1 MEQKELQEFL
11 YFFTHNKSLTRAQ
24 QFKRDALL
32 ARDFVK
38 NSGKSDGLPES
49 KVKDE
54 SDKEKNIVPKDHSG
68 KHRSGV
74 IEGTKY
80 TSPKNLQLFLKEF
93 NQDDVLKYTCHQID
107 TDEVIDN
114 ICKECSIEK
123 YDFEKHSELIRKHFE
138 ILTQKFKQDE
148 IRLDSKMYALIST
161 YLTGASGK
169 KDKREKKDWS
179 SNGIDVNWNS
189 PQILEWAKEHPHIV
203 PAPGKNI
210 AKKQKSNGYTL
221 PFAFK
226 SNITGTRI
234 KSFTDLVIFF
244 KSQFHIR
251 KDNSLRAILEKVN
264 SKWKTEDVQIS
275 FVENGFNDSVELFT
289 DVDKLIQ
296 AYQSI
301 VKICIKNRSNDKEP
315 IQIRLSFFDD
325 AESRSTFFC
334 IHHLN
339 TVYNKTS
346 KNSTERIGEDHSNL
360 ISNQINGLCDLFI
373 EAKFGDGA
381 SGKLNLW
388 DENDEFKFQTLQED
402 ITGVKYILRF

>member
-1 MEQKELQEFL
+1 MEPKELQEFL

-24 QFKRDALL
+24 QLKRDALL
-32 ARDFVK
+32 ARDYVK
-38 NSGKSDGLPES
+38 RTSKSEGLPDDI
-49 KVKDE
+49 VKDE
-54 SDKEKNIVPKDHSG
+54 HDKSKNLVPKDNSG
-68 KHRSGV
+68 EHRPG
-74 IEGTKY
+74 IKEGTQY
-80 TSPKNLQLFLKEF
+80 TSPQNLQLFLREL
-93 NQDDVLKYTCHQID
+93 NQDDVLKYTCHLID
-107 TDEVIDN
+107 TDEAIDN
-114 ICKECSIEK
+114 LCKECSIEK
-123 YDFEKHSELIRKHFE
+123 YDFAKHSELIRKHFE
-138 ILTQKFKQDE
+138 LLTRKFKQNE

-179 SNGIDVNWNS
+179 SNGIYINWNCS
-189 PQILEWAKEHPHIV
+189 QIHKWAEEHPHVI
-203 PAPGKNI
+203 PIPGKNI

-221 PFAFK
+221 PSAFK

-234 KSFTDLVIFF
+234 KSFSDLVIFF

-251 KDNSLRAILEKVN
+251 KDNSLRTILEKVN
-264 SKWKTEDVQIS
+264 AKWKPEDVQIS
-275 FVENGFNDSVELFT
+275 FVENEFNDSVELFT

-296 AYQSI
+296 TYKKI
-301 VKICIKNRSNDKEP
+301 VKICIDNRRNEDEP
-315 IQIRLSFFDD
+315 IQILLSFYDD
-325 AESRSTFFC
+325 ANSKSTFFC

-339 TVYNKTS
+339 TVYKKTS
-346 KNSTERIGEDHSNL
+346 KNSTERIGEAHSDL
-360 ISNQINGLCDLFI
+360 IFNQINGLCDLFV